1 MLFAL
6 FAGATAVG
14 VIAAGHDADA
24 RDATQQQILAEL
36 KAARDKAENEQFF
49 RERGLAVPRE
59 QRSSK
64 MSHKPASDSWPPRH
78 YAPVA
83 AVVEEEMSD
92 EDDLTKDPRFMDMPD

>member
-36 KAARDKAENEQFF
+36 KAARDKAENEQFY
-49 RERGLAVPRE
+49 RERGLPLPTWSLHDRLD
-59 QRSSK
+59 
-64 MSHKPASDSWPPRH
+64 HKFSSDSWPPRH
-78 YAPVA
+78 DPPVA
-83 AVVEEEMSD
+83 AVVEAEMSD
-92 EDDLTKDPRFMDMPD
+92 EDDLTKDPRFQDAPE